1 MIQLIQMPQISRI
14 IRMSLKSTFAL
25 FLLAVLTIGAASVQT
40 QVLPTAFRSPISLTV
55 GGTASVFRPDYVPY
69 KLGGVGAYVDLNI
82 FHGIGIEAEG
92 RWQRFNEFE
101 GVSQDNYLI
110 GPRVKVL
117 HIWRAQ
123 PYVKGLVGFTNMNFG
138 SNYGTG
144 RFTTLAF
151 GGGVDLKVTRRLS
164 VRAIDFEYQYWP
176 SFLGDSLKPYGASV
190 GIGYRVF

>member
-1 MIQLIQMPQISRI
+1 MIQLIQMPQTSPI
-14 IRMSLKSTFAL
+14 IRKSTFAL
-25 FLLAVLTIGAASVQT
+25 FLLAVLTAGSASGHA
-40 QVLPTAFRSPISLTV
+40 QVLPSAFRSPISLTV

-82 FHGIGIEAEG
+82 FHGVGIEAEG

-101 GVSQDNYLI
+101 GISQDNYLI

-123 PYVKGLVGFTNMNFG
+123 PYVKGLVGFTNMNFENNFG
-138 SNYGTG
+138 SG

-151 GGGVDLKVTRRLS
+151 GGGVDLKVTKRLS